1 MRSWSIRRC
10 PHRVQY
16 WLSDSD
22 AKRSLGDPAGSVVI
36 ADPTLGAWNAT
47 NGPMR
52 AGSVLRVTRRPRA
65 YPGWTTN
72 ATRPDAGSQWTCID
86 DSRDLPS
93 LNLALRKR
101 GEGPMKPSRPPSSSH
116 KGDQ

>member
-10 PHRVQY
+10 PHLVQY

-22 AKRSLGDPAGSVVI
+22 AKRSLGDPAGSVII
-36 ADPTLGAWNAT
+36 ADPTLGLERDEW
-47 NGPMR
+47 PMR

-65 YPGWTTN
+65 YPGWTVN
-72 ATRPDAGSQWTCID
+72 ATRPTAGSQWTCID
-86 DSRDLPS
+86 DSRDVPS

-101 GEGPMKPSRPPSSSH
+101 GEA
-116 KGDQ
+116 Q